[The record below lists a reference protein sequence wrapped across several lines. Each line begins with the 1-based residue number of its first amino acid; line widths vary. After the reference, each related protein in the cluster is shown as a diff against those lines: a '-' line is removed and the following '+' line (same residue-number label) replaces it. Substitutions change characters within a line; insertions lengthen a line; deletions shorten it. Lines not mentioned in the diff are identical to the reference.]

1 MTNFEKWRDSLTAE
15 KLLDCILDSG
25 VSRCLPC
32 PARDECV
39 HNKQAGGCNSAFLR
53 WANAPAKEEEE

>member
-1 MTNFEKWRDSLTAE
+1 MKTNFDKWKEGLTAE

-32 PARDECV
+32 PARDLCV
-39 HNKQAGGCNSAFLR
+39 HTKAGGCNSAFYR
-53 WANAPAKEEEE
+53 WANAPAKEEE